1 MKSFMLVRRTLTVVL
16 LMLIG
21 LTETYAMSESA
32 LDKRQI
38 AIIPIAAQTASGDID
53 GLKVSLN
60 KGLNAGLTINEIK
73 EILVQ
78 MYAYTG
84 FPRSLN
90 GLGAFMGVLQE
101 RKEKGI
107 KDEIGKEA
115 SALPADY
122 DSLTDGTANQ
132 TQLIGVEVKGPLFDF
147 APAIDQYLKAHL
159 FGDIFAR
166 DVLSWQDRELATIAA
181 LANLKGAGSQLGSH
195 YAISMHNGL
204 TEPQIRAFIE
214 VLRQTI
220 DDQTANDAAQ
230 VFDQVLAARR

>member
-1 MKSFMLVRRTLTVVL
+1 
-16 LMLIG
+16 
-21 LTETYAMSESA
+21 MSAST

-38 AIIPIAAQTASGDID
+38 AIIPIAAQTASGDIE

-60 KGLNAGLTINEIK
+60 KGLDAGLTVNEIK
-73 EILVQ
+73 EVLVQ

-90 GLGAFMGVLQE
+90 GLGAFMGVMQE
-101 RKEKGI
+101 RQEKGI
-107 KDEIGKEA
+107 QDNVGKEA
-115 SALPADY
+115 SSLPADY
-122 DSLTDGTANQ
+122 NSLKDGAANQ
-132 TQLIGVEVKGPLFDF
+132 TTLIGVEVKGPLFDF
-147 APAIDQYLKAHL
+147 APAIDEYLKAHL

-214 VLRQTI
+214 VLREAI
-220 DDQTANDAAQ
+220 GEETANHATEVFNQ
-230 VFDQVLAARR
+230 VIAARR

>member
-32 LDKRQI
+32 LNKRQI

-60 KGLNAGLTINEIK
+60 KGLDAGLTVNEIK

-122 DSLTDGTANQ
+122 DSLQDGTANQ

-220 DDQTANDAAQ
+220 DEQTATDAAQ